1 MSLTV
6 KKGDITR
13 VVCDAVVNP
22 ANSLGYMG
30 GGVAGVI
37 KRVGGLEIEKEAV
50 SKAPIS
56 VGSAVA
62 TTASLLPCRFVIHA
76 PTMEKPAMR
85 TDEQRV
91 RKAVHAALRVADGLE
106 LRKIAM
112 PGMGTG
118 IGGLDP
124 IKAARVMVDEIK
136 SYESRNRFIEEVVL
150 VAYTDDLK
158 NAFEKVLTELK

>member
-50 SKAPIS
+50 SKAPIP

-62 TTASLLPCRFVIHA
+62 TTAGLLPCRFVIHA

-85 TDEQRV
+85 TSVEKV
-91 RKAVHAALRVADGLE
+91 RRATRAAFVVAKKLGL
-106 LRKIAM
+106 KSIAF

-118 IGGLDP
+118 VGGVDTRD
-124 IKAARVMVDEIK
+124 AARVMVDVAREYLGDFDEIVFVDVN
-136 SYESRNRFIEEVVL
+136 EDMVDAWREEVSRL
-150 VAYTDDLK
+150 
-158 NAFEKVLTELK
+158 

>member
-50 SKAPIS
+50 GKAPIR

-62 TTASLLPCRFVIHA
+62 TTAGLLPCRFVIHA
-76 PTMEKPAMR
+76 PTMEQPAMR
-85 TDEQRV
+85 TDVEKI
-91 RKAVHAALRVADGLE
+91 RKAVRAAFVVAKSLGLK
-106 LRKIAM
+106 RIAF

-118 IGGLDP
+118 VGGVETRD
-124 IKAARVMVDEIK
+124 AAHVMVEVAREYLGDFDEIVFVDVNEDMVNAWRK
-136 SYESRNRFIEEVVL
+136 EVSGL
-150 VAYTDDLK
+150 
-158 NAFEKVLTELK
+158 

>member
-50 SKAPIS
+50 SKAPIP

-62 TTASLLPCRFVIHA
+62 TTAGLLPCRFVIHA

-85 TDEQRV
+85 TSVEKV
-91 RKAVHAALRVADGLE
+91 RRATRAAFVVAKKLGL
-106 LRKIAM
+106 KSIAF

-118 IGGLDP
+118 VGGVDAMD
-124 IKAARVMVDEIK
+124 AAHVMVDVAREYLDDFDEIVFVDVNEDMVNAWRK
-136 SYESRNRFIEEVVL
+136 EVSRL
-150 VAYTDDLK
+150 
-158 NAFEKVLTELK
+158 

>member
-6 KKGDITR
+6 KKGDITG

-62 TTASLLPCRFVIHA
+62 TTAGLLPCRFVIHA

-85 TDEQRV
+85 TSVEKV
-91 RKAVHAALRVADGLE
+91 RRATRAAFVVAKKLGL
-106 LRKIAM
+106 KSIAF

-118 IGGLDP
+118 VGGVDTRD
-124 IKAARVMVDEIK
+124 AARVMVDVAREYLGDFDEIVFVDVNEDMVNAWRK
-136 SYESRNRFIEEVVL
+136 EVSGL
-150 VAYTDDLK
+150 
-158 NAFEKVLTELK
+158 